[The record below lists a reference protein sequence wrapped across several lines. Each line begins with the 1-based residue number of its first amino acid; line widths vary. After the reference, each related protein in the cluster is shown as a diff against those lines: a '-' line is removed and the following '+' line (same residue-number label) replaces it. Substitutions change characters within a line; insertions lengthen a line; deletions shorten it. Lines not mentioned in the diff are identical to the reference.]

1 MKHLMFLLIALTAA
15 VPASARL
22 GETAEACAARY
33 GVHGTSTVQD
43 QFLVRQYARR
53 GIAIQVYFVQTREK
67 LFTYTEAVGII
78 YTRPG
83 KHWRDG
89 NRPLTRAEIDALLA
103 ANTQDHSWQEIN
115 LIKMAAEA
123 DESETEAALE
133 ATLEAARDWRLWRR
147 DDGVVAH
154 YMRHTHELVL
164 RSEAEVPLPKPV
176 EVEEAEAPVLDG
188 F

>member
-1 MKHLMFLLIALTAA
+1 MKHLMFLLMALTAA
-15 VPASARL
+15 VPAAARL

-33 GVHGTSTVQD
+33 GVHGASTVQD
-43 QFLVRQYARR
+43 QFMVRQYARKS
-53 GIAIQVYFVQTREK
+53 IAIQVYFVQKREK
-67 LFTYTEAVGII
+67 LFTYTDAVGVI

-89 NRPLTRAEIDALLA
+89 NQPLTSAAIDALLA

-133 ATLEAARDWRLWRR
+133 AARDWRLWRR

-164 RSEAEVPLPKPV
+164 RSDAKVPLPKPLAV
-176 EVEEAEAPVLDG
+176 KEAEATVLDG